1 MSATVGAALKK
12 IAVALLTDKRVLKTL
27 GGIVLG
33 ILIIIIMPIVAVIS
47 VFNGTIELDT
57 DALQQQIVAQM
68 TAEQKEELQFIED
81 TMNAIETEMTK
92 AGFPERV
99 KEAQVLFVLALSD
112 YAREPDFVTK
122 LVSCFVKDQTDEQ
135 LIARVNE
142 TFGTELDAGE
152 FSQVMA
158 GIRSTTI
165 DTSNFTNAEGK
176 NNLDLV
182 KWVIQAE
189 KAGWGYVW
197 GTSGEVLTKKAY
209 EAQKKLYPS
218 EVGGYA
224 DFIEKNWLGKRTADC
239 SGLIRS
245 YHWLNPKTG
254 KIENGSNGIPAMTA
268 DGMYQ
273 AAKEKGSISSIPE
286 IPGLAVWHSGHIGVY
301 IGNGE
306 VIEAM
311 GTKYGVVRT
320 KLAARGWTHWL
331 KIPYID
337 YEKEKG
343 GKKED
348 KKKKNGKKKSKS
360 TDWKLSG

>member
-12 IAVALLTDKRVLKTL
+12 IAVALLTDKRVLKVL

-33 ILIIIIMPIVAVIS
+33 ILIIIIMPIVAVVS
-47 VFNGTIELDT
+47 LFNGNIELDT
-57 DALQQQIVAQM
+57 NVLQQQIVAQM

-81 TMNAIETEMTK
+81 TMNTIETEMIK
-92 AGFPERV
+92 AGFKKRV
-99 KEAQVLFVLALSD
+99 KEAQVLFVLALSE
-112 YAREPDFVTK
+112 YAYEPDFVTK
-122 LVSCFVKDQTDEQ
+122 LIGCFTNNQTDEQ
-135 LIARVNE
+135 LIAKINV
-142 TFGTELDAGE
+142 TFETELKAED
-152 FSQVMA
+152 FSNVMA

-165 DTSNFTNAEGK
+165 DTSDFTNADGK

-209 EAQKKLYPS
+209 EAQKKRYPS

-245 YHWLNPKTG
+245 YHWHNPKTG

-301 IGNGE
+301 IGKGE

-320 KLAARGWTHWL
+320 KLTSRGWTHWL

-337 YEKEKG
+337 YEKEK
-343 GKKED
+343 
-348 KKKKNGKKKSKS
+348 NGKKKIRKN
-360 TDWKLSG
+360 

>member
-57 DALQQQIVAQM
+57 DALQQQIVVQM

-112 YAREPDFVTK
+112 YASEPDFVTK
-122 LVSCFVKDQTDEQ
+122 LVGCFVKDQTDEQ
-135 LIARVNE
+135 LIAKVNE
-142 TFGTELDAGE
+142 IFETELKPED
-152 FSQVMA
+152 FSHVMS
-158 GIRSTTI
+158 GIRATSI
-165 DTSNFTNAEGK
+165 DTSDFTNAADK

-182 KWVIQAE
+182 KWVVQAE

-197 GTSGEVLTKKAY
+197 GTSGGVLTKKAY
-209 EAQKKLYPS
+209 EAQKKQYPL
-218 EVGGYA
+218 EVGRYA
-224 DFIEKNWLGKRTADC
+224 DFIEKNWIGKRTADC

-245 YHWLNPKTG
+245 YQWLNAKSG

-268 DGMYQ
+268 DGMFQ
-273 AAKEKGSISSIPE
+273 AAKEKGNISSIPE

-311 GTKYGVVRT
+311 GTQYGVVKT
-320 KLAARGWTHWL
+320 KLKNRDWTHWL

-343 GKKED
+343 DKKED
-348 KKKKNGKKKSKS
+348 KKKKDGKKKSKS
-360 TDWKLSG
+360 ASGKLSG

>member
-12 IAVALLTDKRVLKTL
+12 IAAALLTDKRVLKTF

-68 TAEQKEELQFIED
+68 TAEQKQELQFMED
-81 TMNAIETEMTK
+81 TMLAIETEMTK

-122 LVSCFVKDQTDEQ
+122 LVSCFVKDQTDGQ

-142 TFGTELDAGE
+142 TFGTELGVED
-152 FSQVMA
+152 FSKVMA
-158 GIRSTTI
+158 GIRSTAI

-209 EAQKKLYPS
+209 EAQKKQYPS

-245 YHWLNPKTG
+245 YHWLNPQTG

-301 IGNGE
+301 IENGE

-320 KLAARGWTHWL
+320 KLASRGWTHWL

-343 GKKED
+343 DKKED
-348 KKKKNGKKKSKS
+348 KKKKGGKKKSKS
-360 TDWKLSG
+360 ADGKPSG